1 MEKAKTIEDI
11 RSRIETYFDEFII
24 DEIQDIAG
32 RDFHLLE
39 ALMSTN
45 VNMLFVGDFYQHTFD
60 TSRDGNVNQSLFDDK
75 ATYYDSPFT
84 DKVICG
90 DCGGY
95 YGHRV
100 WHSNEPCR
108 KHIWRCGDKYHHG
121 TKCST
126 PKFEDHEMEKAFL
139 MVANRLLAEKNNYIA
154 KYQERFS
161 PLIASTTELEAKLK
175 ALQTEYN
182 EIIAEA
188 DQLLQANAAK
198 GQDQEETRKHFDAM
212 DVRIK
217 AKKAEI
223 EGIRTK
229 IADTKARKKNI
240 RIFLEALKGTS
251 SLLYRFDTALWH
263 RLVDY
268 VTVTPEKTFVFHLRS
283 GREMIIP
290 LEEVH

>member
-1 MEKAKTIEDI
+1 MIFAVAGSGKTTFIVESLVKEKRSLIVTYTNSNYDNLSQKILKKFNGVWPETITLM
-11 RSRIETYFDEFII
+11 TYFQF
-24 DEIQDIAG
+24 
-32 RDFHLLE
+32 L
-39 ALMSTN
+39 
-45 VNMLFVGDFYQHTFD
+45 Y
-60 TSRDGNVNQSLFDDK
+60 
-75 ATYYDSPFT
+75 SPFT

-182 EIIAEA
+182 EIIAVA
-188 DQLLQANAAK
+188 DQLLQANAA
-198 GQDQEETRKHFDAM
+198 
-212 DVRIK
+212 
-217 AKKAEI
+217 
-223 EGIRTK
+223 
-229 IADTKARKKNI
+229 
-240 RIFLEALKGTS
+240 
-251 SLLYRFDTALWH
+251 
-263 RLVDY
+263 
-268 VTVTPEKTFVFHLRS
+268 
-283 GREMIIP
+283 
-290 LEEVH
+290 